1 MKLGWIIAAAG
12 LCALGLAAQE
22 GPSIQAA
29 RAPSPLQLDGRLDEA
44 AWSAAPPLRTAFV
57 QAWPEYGKPSPLET
71 EVRVVYDEHHLYVG
85 ARMHH
90 PDGKARVI
98 RRLHRRDQ
106 DSQSDWFTVFIDSLR
121 DRRTAWGFGVNAAGV
136 QRDTLHVGDQ
146 MYGDASWDG
155 VWESAVALDEG
166 GWTAELKIPLSLL
179 RIRPGGGAQTWGINF
194 SRSDQGPIRGT
205 AYWALAPRGTNAFVG
220 YFPALTGLEGLE
232 PQPRREFLPYVSSQ
246 RKFETARPYDDRG
259 WTHRAGL
266 DARLGL
272 TSASQLDLTVN
283 PDFGQVEVDQA
294 VLNLGTYETFF
305 PEKRPFFLEGM
316 ELFQVAGNNLFY
328 SRRIGRGLR
337 DPGLDEGEAL
347 LERPQAADITAAAKY
362 TGKFGNGLQIGL
374 LGANVGVAK
383 AEVRTAAGEVERRE
397 LLPMTHFGVLRA
409 QQVLN
414 ETGSYVGLFGGLVRQ
429 AGPEGRLAQVQA
441 VDTVLKSRDRSTTL
455 EATVARTEAGLPGA
469 EASGFRERLRL
480 NRQWR
485 SGWTADLVL
494 LNTDRDFNPNDMG
507 FMNRPDER
515 IASATVVRRWDRT
528 WGVFRG
534 WEWGAWA
541 QDSRNQEG
549 RAFQRVVNTW
559 FKTDFTNFFSL
570 RAEAGLN
577 LPAEDDRELRT
588 FNDAQRKYLQ
598 TDRRPWIEVDFDT
611 PGNRPWYVRGSL
623 DRVWHPYGPTTD
635 VSLFQS
641 LKLHSA
647 LEIQF
652 DTRLT
657 REEGAL
663 RYLETRGTTPIVG
676 ARAMSQL
683 NQTVRVAYAF
693 SPTLSL
699 QLFTQVMA
707 ANWSFRDLQAYV
719 DDRTLAPAPVGD
731 SATAFSDRVWN
742 LNVIGR
748 WEFRPGSTAFL
759 VYTRG
764 AWTDQLINDRASLS
778 PRNDL
783 PLLRHLPSDDALQ
796 VKLSWLFR

>member
-1 MKLGWIIAAAG
+1 MKLGWIIAGASLG
-12 LCALGLAAQE
+12 ALGLGAQE
-22 GPSIQAA
+22 GPSIQAV
-29 RAPSPLQLDGRLDEA
+29 RASSPVKLDGHLREA
-44 AWSAAPPLRTAFV
+44 AWGAAPPLRTAFAQV
-57 QAWPEYGKPSPLET
+57 WPEYGKPSPLET
-71 EVRVVYDEHHLYVG
+71 EVRVVYDEHHLYVA

-90 PDGKARVI
+90 PEGRAQVI

-146 MYGDASWDG
+146 MGGDASWDG
-155 VWESAVALDEG
+155 VWESAVSVDG
-166 GWTAELKIPLSLL
+166 SGWTAELKIPLSLL
-179 RIRPGGGAQTWGINF
+179 RIQPGGGAQTWGINF
-194 SRSDQGPIRGT
+194 SRSDQGPIRGSS
-205 AYWALAPRGTNAFVG
+205 YWALAPRGTNAFVG
-220 YFPALTGLEGLE
+220 YFPSLTGLEGLL
-232 PQPRREFLPYVSSQ
+232 PHPRREFLPYVSTQ

-305 PEKRPFFLEGM
+305 QEKRPFFLEGM

-328 SRRIGRGLR
+328 SRRIGRGLW
-337 DPGLDEGEAL
+337 DPDLEEGEAL
-347 LERPQAADITAAAKY
+347 RDRPQAADITAAAKY
-362 TGKFGNGLQIGL
+362 TGKFGNGFQIGL

-383 AEVRTAAGEVERRE
+383 ADVLTTAGEVEQRE
-397 LLPMTHFGVLRA
+397 LLPMTNFGVLRA
-409 QQVLN
+409 QQVLD
-414 ETGSYVGLFGGLVRQ
+414 ETGSYVGVFGGLVRQ
-429 AGPEGRLAQVQA
+429 AGPTGRTAQVQA

-455 EATVARTEAGLPGA
+455 EATVARTQAGDPG
-469 EASGFRERLRL
+469 EQASGFRERLRL
-480 NRQWR
+480 NRQWK

-515 IASATVVRRWDRT
+515 IASATVTRRWDHT
-528 WGVFRG
+528 WGALRN

-559 FKTDFTNFFSL
+559 FKTDFTNFFSF
-570 RAEAGLN
+570 RAEVGLH
-577 LPAEDDRELRT
+577 LPEEDDRELRT
-588 FNDAQRKYLQ
+588 FWDAERKYLRVE
-598 TDRRPWIEVDFDT
+598 RRPWVELGFDT

-623 DRVWHPYGPTTD
+623 DRTWNPEGPSTGF
-635 VSLFQS
+635 SLYQS
-641 LKLHSA
+641 IKLNSA
-647 LEIQF
+647 LEVQLDSRISR
-652 DTRLT
+652 D
-657 REEGAL
+657 EGLL
-663 RYLETRGTTPIVG
+663 RYLETRGETPVVG
-676 ARAMSQL
+676 VRAMSQF
-683 NQTVRVAYAF
+683 NQTMRVAYAF

-699 QLFTQVMA
+699 QLFTQLMA

-719 DDRTLAPAPVGD
+719 DDRTLAPASVGD
-731 SATAFSDRVWN
+731 SATAFSDRIWN

-764 AWTDQLINDRASLS
+764 VWTDRLINDRASLS

-783 PLLRHLPSDDALQ
+783 PLLRHLPSDDAVQ
-796 VKLSWLFR
+796 VKFSWLFR

>member
-1 MKLGWIIAAAG
+1 MKLGNVIAAVG
-12 LCALGLAAQE
+12 LCALGLGARENA
-22 GPSIQAA
+22 SIQAV
-29 RAPSPLQLDGRLDEA
+29 RAVTSVKLDGRLGEA
-44 AWSAAPPLRTAFV
+44 VWLQAPPLRAAFTQV
-57 QAWPEYGKPSPLET
+57 WPEYGQPSPLET
-71 EVRVVYDEHHLYVG
+71 EVRVVYDDHNLYVG

-90 PDGKARVI
+90 PAGKATVV

-146 MYGDASWDG
+146 MHGDASWDG
-155 VWESAVALDEG
+155 VWESAVSVDAD
-166 GWTAELKIPLSLL
+166 GWSAELKIPLVLL
-179 RIRPGGGAQTWGINF
+179 RIQPGGGAQTWGINF
-194 SRSDQGPIRGT
+194 SRTDQGIHRGN

-232 PQPRREFLPYVSSQ
+232 PQPRREFLPYVSTQ

-294 VLNLGTYETFF
+294 VLNLGTYETYF

-328 SRRIGRGLR
+328 SRRIGRGLW
-337 DPGLDEGEAL
+337 DPDLAEGEAL
-347 LERPQAADITAAAKY
+347 RDRPQAADITAAAKY
-362 TGKFGNGLQIGL
+362 TGKFGGGLQVGL

-383 AEVRTAAGEVERRE
+383 AEVQTAGGAVDERE
-397 LLPMTHFGVLRA
+397 LLPMTNFGVLRA
-409 QQVLN
+409 QQVLS
-414 ETGSYVGLFGGLVRQ
+414 ETGSYVGVFGGFVRQ
-429 AGPEGRLAQVQA
+429 AGAAGRRAQVQA
-441 VDTVLKSRDRSTTL
+441 VDSVLKSRDRSTTL
-455 EATVARTEAGLPGA
+455 EATVARTEAGEPGA
-469 EASGFRERLRL
+469 EASGFRERLRV

-534 WEWGAWA
+534 WEWGGWA
-541 QDSRNQEG
+541 QESRNQAG
-549 RAFQRVVNTW
+549 RTFQRVANTW
-559 FKTDFTNFFSL
+559 FKTDFTNFFSF

-588 FNDAQRKYLQ
+588 FDDPVRKYLR
-598 TDRRPWIEVDFDT
+598 TERRPWVEVDFDT

-623 DRVWHPYGPTTD
+623 DRVWHEGGPTTQ
-635 VSLFQS
+635 VGFYQS
-641 LKLHSA
+641 LKLNTA
-647 LEIQF
+647 LEVQL

-657 REEGAL
+657 QEEGAL
-663 RYLETRGTTPIVG
+663 RYLETRGETPVVG
-676 ARAMSQL
+676 LRRMAQL
-683 NQTVRVAYAF
+683 NQTLRVAYAF

-707 ANWSFRDLQAYV
+707 ANWSYRDLQAYV
-719 DDRTLAPAPVGD
+719 DDRTLAPAPVEG
-731 SATAFSDRVWN
+731 SATAFSDRIWN